1 MDNNP
6 APADSITLGQL
17 KALVGTVPKP
27 KVTNLS
33 IKVEFNLQ
41 NYASNP
47 CLISNMMMKIQLSMR
62 SRSFTPISRC
72 PRWQRT

>member
-27 KVTNLS
+27 KVKTNASELCS
-33 IKVEFNLQ
+33 KNLHA
-41 NYASNP
+41 YLA
-47 CLISNMMMKIQLSMR
+47 I
-62 SRSFTPISRC
+62 PI
-72 PRWQRT
+72 

>member
-27 KVTNLS
+27 KVKKYIPNCAAKNLHAYLA
-33 IKVEFNLQ
+33 IPV
-41 NYASNP
+41 
-47 CLISNMMMKIQLSMR
+47 
-62 SRSFTPISRC
+62 
-72 PRWQRT
+72 